1 VQLLIGVFVQNRIL
15 VTGATGVL
23 GKAIVKA
30 AVADGLLVRQGV
42 RNLTKAD
49 PAIEAVRLDY
59 ADPSTIAPALAGVSA
74 IVLMAPPLDPN
85 APSELEP
92 VIAAAKTA
100 NLRHVVLISA
110 FGVNHNEQ
118 APLRV
123 VEHLVI
129 HSGLPFT
136 IVRPNFL
143 MENFSEGPQAHG
155 VRSQNAI
162 HLAAGDGKT
171 SFVSARDVAA
181 AVVVA
186 LQQSLTGKE
195 VDLTGPAA
203 LDHVEVARIISGAT
217 GRTVVYHELTEE
229 QMLEGARSHG
239 MPESSVAYLGVL
251 YGVVR
256 AGYAGAVAGD
266 FESIAGRAPIT
277 FDAFARATAASWR

>member
-1 VQLLIGVFVQNRIL
+1 VFVQNRIL

-30 AVADGLLVRQGV
+30 AVADGLLVRQGA

-59 ADPSTIAPALAGVSA
+59 ADPSTIAPALAEVSA

-85 APSELEP
+85 APAELEP
-92 VIAAAKTA
+92 VIAAAKA
-100 NLRHVVLISA
+100 HHLQHLVLISA

-129 HSGLPFT
+129 NSGLPFT
-136 IVRPNFL
+136 ILRPNVL
-143 MENFSEGPQAHG
+143 MENFSEGPQAH
-155 VRSQNAI
+155 RIWAQNAI

-195 VDLTGPAA
+195 VDLTGPTA
-203 LDHVEVARIISGAT
+203 LDHVDVTRIISGAT
-217 GRTVVYHELTEE
+217 GRTVVYHDLTEA

-239 MPESSVAYLGVL
+239 MPEPSVAYLGVL

-266 FESIAGRAPIT
+266 FESITGRASIT
-277 FDAFARATAASWR
+277 FDGFAHAAAASWR